1 MRNYS
6 HYILCNT
13 QNQMKEW
20 SNGENTDPTM
30 LNVTGKNDKVFVMD
44 HYPRPLGPIGGIG
57 VTGFEPDPPKRC
69 KYCKKGAP
77 QVLIQRQGNQKSNH

>member
-30 LNVTGKNDKVFVMD
+30 LNVTGEIDKVFVMD

-57 VTGFEPDPPKRC
+57 VTGFEPNTTKR
-69 KYCKKGAP
+69 
-77 QVLIQRQGNQKSNH
+77 